1 MEVRPDQWMD
11 GDETLAQHPPM
22 DGWGWGDDGGGGG
35 GLLSVLADVVDIDVG
50 DGLQHVDIKGCGCD
64 GGAPWRAC
72 RPWLAMEGPSLPSLC
87 SGHAQA
93 VFSLL
98 FPQKKSFL
106 FMI

>member
-1 MEVRPDQWMD
+1 
-11 GDETLAQHPPM
+11 M
-22 DGWGWGDDGGGGG
+22 DGWGWGGDGGGG

-98 FPQKKSFL
+98 FPQKKVKEALLNFFGVQRNSRSVEN
-106 FMI
+106 

>member
-1 MEVRPDQWMD
+1 
-11 GDETLAQHPPM
+11 M
-22 DGWGWGDDGGGGG
+22 DGWGWGGDGGGG

-98 FPQKKSFL
+98 FPQKMVFSL
-106 FMI
+106 HDLNMLEAIISPLP